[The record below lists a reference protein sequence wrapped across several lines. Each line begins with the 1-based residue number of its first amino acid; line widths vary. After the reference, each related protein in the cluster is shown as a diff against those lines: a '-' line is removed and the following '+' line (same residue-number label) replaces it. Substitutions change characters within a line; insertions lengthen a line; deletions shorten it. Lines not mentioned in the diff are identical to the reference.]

1 MFMLDSLDTL
11 WVMGLDSE
19 VNETVTWLQAGADMG
34 RLTSDVKFM
43 EATVRALGGLLS
55 AYTVSMRCALVPYAA
70 HVRLLPDN
78 LTREEHPNGHG
89 ACGVLA
95 HAVFAV
101 FHDVLH

>member
-55 AYTVSMRCALVPYAA
+55 AYTVSMRCFLVPYAA
-70 HVRLLPDN
+70 HVRLLPHS
-78 LTREEHPNGHG
+78 LTREELPG

-95 HAVFAV
+95 QAVFAV
-101 FHDVLH
+101 IQDVLH

>member
-55 AYTVSMRCALVPYAA
+55 AYTVSMRCLLVPYPT
-70 HVRLLPDN
+70 HVKLLPHS
-78 LTREEHPNGHG
+78 LTREEHFIGHG

-95 HAVFAV
+95 QAVFAV
-101 FHDVLH
+101 IHDVLH